1 MSLPLD
7 RRRLSAK
14 NRSDDAEDIEDAS
27 LRSPA
32 ERLAMAL
39 SPSELAPDLRARGAG
54 SSVNEESPD
63 GYHACAGSWSAPT
76 GGS

>member
-1 MSLPLD
+1 MLLPLD

-14 NRSDDAEDIEDAS
+14 NLSDDAEDIEDAS

-39 SPSELAPDLRARGAG
+39 SLSEVAEDLRAHGAG
-54 SSVNEESPD
+54 SAVNEDEPRRIPCLC
-63 GYHACAGSWSAPT
+63 HILQRR
-76 GGS
+76 